1 MRDIAEILDHWQHGR
16 SIQAISASLGLDRK
30 TVRKYVG
37 LAEQAG
43 FSPGQRP
50 LGGWGAWLDHRHP
63 ELNARG
69 RRRPSVEQ
77 LDPLRHEIHG
87 ALDGGVTP
95 TTAWRRLRQAGRTAV
110 SLATFRRYVA
120 RTFPAVGAR
129 PHIVVRRPELPPGDE
144 AQVDYGLLGMWLD
157 PLSGAKRAVNAFALV
172 LPMSRHQY
180 ACPVLHMDQQTWN
193 DCHGAA
199 FRFFGGVPRRIVP
212 DNLKTG
218 VLKPDLYDPAFNR
231 AYEELAHHYGFLI
244 DPARVRKPTDKAAVE
259 RQIPFIRG
267 DFWRGRTF
275 SNLAEMTVALEQW
288 CTEVAGMRIHGST
301 KERPLEVFHAIEQS
315 ALLPLPATPWEPA
328 IWAQAKVA
336 RDCSIQVAGSWY
348 TVPYRYVG
356 QHLAI
361 RLTSQLVQ
369 CYRHY
374 TLVKTHLRVP
384 KGRRGVDWDDYP
396 PEKAAFFQRT
406 PDWCRAQ
413 ARRLGLAVGAA
424 VTAILEVHALYR
436 LRQAQGVIHL
446 ADRYGAERLG
456 AACTRALAFGD
467 PSYRT
472 IKTILERG
480 LDQQA
485 ENEGLTQGRLADA
498 FLRGPEE
505 LVASLNGGR
514 PPFGAEAPS

>member
-1 MRDIAEILDHWQHGR
+1 VGRRSFAVRDVAEILDHWQGGR
-16 SIQAISASLGLDRK
+16 SIQATAQSLGLDRK
-30 TVRKYVG
+30 TVRKYVQ

-43 FSPGQRP
+43 FEPGSGP
-50 LGGWGAWLDHRHP
+50 AGGWGAWLGHHHP

-69 RRRPSVEQ
+69 RVRPTVEQ
-77 LDPLRHEIHG
+77 LDPVREEIRL
-87 ALDGGVTP
+87 ALVDVTP
-95 TTAWRRLRQAGRTAV
+95 TTAWRRLRQARRITA

-120 RTFPAVGAR
+120 RTFPERGAR
-129 PHIVVRRPELPPGDE
+129 AQIVVRRPESLPGEE

-157 PLSGAKRAVNAFALV
+157 PLSGAKRAMNAFALV

-180 ACPVLHMDQQTWN
+180 ACPVLRMDQQAWL
-193 DCHGAA
+193 DCHVAA
-199 FRFFGGVPRRIVP
+199 FRYFGGVPQRIVP

-244 DPARVRKPTDKAAVE
+244 DPARVRKPTDKGAVE

-275 SNLAEMTVALEQW
+275 TTFAEIADGLEQW
-288 CTEVAGMRIHGST
+288 CTEVAGMRIHGTT
-301 KERPLEVFHAIEQS
+301 KERPIEVFRALEQP
-315 ALLPLPATPWEPA
+315 ALLPLPEAPWQPA
-328 IWAQAKVA
+328 IWARPKVA

-348 TVPYRYVG
+348 TVPFQYVG
-356 QHLAI
+356 QHLAV

-369 CYRHY
+369 CYRDY

-384 KGRRGVDWDDYP
+384 KGRRSVDWADYP
-396 PEKAAFFQRT
+396 PEKAAFFQRN

-413 ARRLGLAVGAA
+413 ARRLGLPVGTAVAS
-424 VTAILEVHALYR
+424 ILEVHVLYH
-436 LRQAQGVIHL
+436 LRQAQAVVRL
-446 ADRYGAERLG
+446 ADRYGAERLN
-456 AACTRALAFGD
+456 AACSRALAFGD

-480 LDQQA
+480 LDQHVGD
-485 ENEGLTQGRLADA
+485 EGLTQGRLADA
-498 FLRGPEE
+498 FLRGAEE
-505 LVASLNGGR
+505 LVAPLSGGG
-514 PPFGAEAPS
+514 PA

>member
-16 SIQAISASLGLDRK
+16 SMQAIATSLGLDRK
-30 TVRKYVG
+30 TVRKYVI
-37 LAEQAG
+37 LAAQAG

-50 LGGWGAWLDHRHP
+50 PGGWGAWLDQHHP
-63 ELNARG
+63 ELTGRG
-69 RRRPSVEQ
+69 RIRPTAEY
-77 LDPLRHEIHG
+77 LDPLREEIRQ
-87 ALDGGVTP
+87 ALAGGVTP
-95 TTAWRRLRQAGRTAV
+95 TTAWRRLHQARRTAV
-110 SLATFRRYVA
+110 SLATFRRYVR
-120 RTFPAVGAR
+120 RTFPTMGDR
-129 PHIVVRRPELPPGDE
+129 PQIVVRRPEPPPGDE

-157 PLSGAKRAVNAFALV
+157 PLSGTRRAVNAFALV

-193 DCHGAA
+193 DCHVAA
-199 FRFFGGVPRRIVP
+199 FRFFGGVPHRIVP

-218 VLKPDLYDPAFNR
+218 VLKPDLYDPVFNR

-244 DPARVRKPTDKAAVE
+244 DPARVRKPTDKSAVE

-275 SNLAEMTVALEQW
+275 SNLTEMTAALEQW
-288 CTEVAGMRIHGST
+288 CTEVAGMRIHGTT
-301 KERPLEVFHAIEQS
+301 KERPLEVFQAMEQS
-315 ALLPLPATPWEPA
+315 ALRPLPAMPWEPA
-328 IWAQAKVA
+328 IWAHAKVA

-356 QHLAI
+356 QHLAV
-361 RLTSQLVQ
+361 RLTGQLVQ
-369 CYRHY
+369 CYQHY

-384 KGRRGVDWDDYP
+384 KGRRSIDWDDYP

-406 PDWCRAQ
+406 PDWCRHQ

-424 VTAILEVHALYR
+424 VAAILELHALYR
-436 LRQAQGVIHL
+436 LRQAQGVIRL
-446 ADRYGAERLG
+446 ADRYGANRLD

-480 LDQQA
+480 LDQHAAGQD
-485 ENEGLTQGRLADA
+485 LTQGRLADA

-505 LVASLNGGR
+505 LVAPLGA
-514 PPFGAEAPS
+514 AEAPS

>member
-1 MRDIAEILDHWQHGR
+1 MRDVAEILDHWQHGR

-43 FSPGQRP
+43 FSQGQRP
-50 LGGWGAWLDHRHP
+50 SGGWGAWLDQRHP

-69 RRRPSVEQ
+69 RIRPTVEQ
-77 LDPLRHEIHG
+77 LDPLREEIHQ
-87 ALDGGVTP
+87 ALAAGVTP
-95 TTAWRRLRQAGRTAV
+95 TTAWRRLHQAKRTAV

-120 RTFPAVGAR
+120 RTFPAAGAR
-129 PHIVVRRPELPPGDE
+129 PQIVVRRPELPPGDE
-144 AQVDYGLLGMWLD
+144 AEADYGFLGMWLD
-157 PLSGAKRAVNAFALV
+157 PLSGAKRAVHVFDLV
-172 LPMSRHQY
+172 LPMSHHQF
-180 ACPVLHMDQQTWN
+180 ACPVLRMDQQTWN
-193 DCHGAA
+193 DCHVAA
-199 FRFFGGVPRRIVP
+199 FRFFGGVPHRIVP

-231 AYEELAHHYGFLI
+231 AYEELAHHYGFII
-244 DPARVRKPTDKAAVE
+244 DPARVRKPTDKPAVE
-259 RQIPFIRG
+259 RQIQFIRG

-275 SNLAEMTVALEQW
+275 SNFTEMTVALEQW
-288 CTEVAGMRIHGST
+288 CTEVAGLRIHGTT
-301 KERPLEVFHAIEQS
+301 KERPLEVFRAIEQP
-315 ALLPLPATPWEPA
+315 ALLPLPVSPWVPAT
-328 IWAQAKVA
+328 WARAKVA

-348 TVPYRYVG
+348 TVPHPYVG
-356 QHLAI
+356 QHLVV
-361 RLTSQLVQ
+361 RLTSGLVQ
-369 CYRHY
+369 CYQRY

-384 KGRRGVDWDDYP
+384 KGRRSVDWDDYP
-396 PEKAAFFQRT
+396 PEKAAFFRRT
-406 PDWCRAQ
+406 PDVCRAQ

-424 VTAILEVHALYR
+424 VATILELHALYR

-446 ADRYGAERLG
+446 ADRYGAERLD

-480 LDQQA
+480 LDQQTA
-485 ENEGLTQGRLADA
+485 GADPAQGRLADA

-505 LVASLNGGR
+505 LVAPLGV
-514 PPFGAEAPS
+514 GAEVLS